1 LVAGLQ
7 KAQPLNRALYA
18 NQTMKYIRA
27 TIFIFFVSLLSAC
40 NEIDPLL
47 LPQSSEIESIEI
59 YEGVLEERKQVQ
71 VITDVKEINDILA
84 FVQTN
89 NSGWH
94 TTWNTYPTPQA
105 TAVFRGKEKGTEML
119 LWFGPDWVGGHASPI
134 SPKKAY
140 LWALNVNKLQELK
153 SKLGI
158 SI

>member
-1 LVAGLQ
+1 MRNL
-7 KAQPLNRALYA
+7 KALIIFWLAS
-18 NQTMKYIRA
+18 I
-27 TIFIFFVSLLSAC
+27 TIAC
-40 NEIDPLL
+40 NEGAPLL
-47 LPQSSEIESIEI
+47 LPQASEINAIEI

-71 VITDVKEINDILA
+71 IITDPKVIDDVVA
-84 FVQTN
+84 FIESN

-105 TAVFRGKEKGTEML
+105 TAVFRGNTKGTEML
-119 LWFGPDWVGGHASPI
+119 LWFGPDWAGGHASPI

-140 LWALNVNKLQELK
+140 LWGLSAEKLQKLK